1 MDSHNETHRYILWVM
16 LASAGLHVAEEYLLD
31 FVSFA
36 VSHGVALTW
45 REFDV
50 INMAYI
56 VAGIAAGGIGWRAPA
71 LSLSYPALLLTN
83 FVFHTSMSF
92 VDGHP
97 NPGVF
102 TSVLLFLPVGICCFV
117 FAARD
122 GVLTRRRT
130 ITAIVLGVVLQSY
143 AGLLVILR
151 DLFAY

>member
-1 MDSHNETHRYILWVM
+1 MHSYDGKYQYILWVM
-16 LASAGLHVAEEYLLD
+16 LASAGFHIAEEYLLD

-36 VSHGVALTW
+36 ATAGASCTW

-56 VAGIAAGGIGWRAPA
+56 VAGIAAAAIGWRAPA

-83 FVFHTSMSF
+83 FVFHTGASF
-92 VDGHP
+92 VYGRP

-130 ITAIVLGVVLQSY
+130 LTAVALGVVLQLY
-143 AGLLVILR
+143 PLILVFLR
-151 DLFAY
+151 DRFAY

>member
-1 MDSHNETHRYILWVM
+1 MDSHNDKHQYILWVM
-16 LASAGLHVAEEYLLD
+16 LASAGFHIAEEYLLD

-36 VSHGVALTW
+36 ASVNVPITW

-50 INMAYI
+50 INMAYV
-56 VAGIAAGGIGWRAPA
+56 VAGIAAAGIGWRAPA

-83 FVFHTSMSF
+83 FVFHTGMSF
-92 VDGHP
+92 IEGRP

-102 TSVLLFLPVGICCFV
+102 TSVLLFLPVGVCCFV

-130 ITAIVLGVVLQSY
+130 IVAIVLGVILQSY
-143 AGLLVILR
+143 AVVLVILR
-151 DLFAY
+151 NLFAY